1 MIYVAYEACE
11 HGRGMSTGP
20 STSDSLMPS
29 HHKSEAVRKRSIW
42 ESYAGMYFPY
52 RNTILSSLLVLPP
65 KTRLNISL
73 ALCAVAI
80 AGIVISDRL
89 EQAMP
94 PPPKAAP
101 NQS

>member
-1 MIYVAYEACE
+1 
-11 HGRGMSTGP
+11 MS
-20 STSDSLMPS
+20 S

-42 ESYAGMYFPY
+42 ESYA
-52 RNTILSSLLVLPP
+52 VLPP

-89 EQAMP
+89 EEAMP

-101 NQS
+101 KQS

>member
-1 MIYVAYEACE
+1 M
-11 HGRGMSTGP
+11 T
-20 STSDSLMPS
+20 
-29 HHKSEAVRKRSIW
+29 HHQSRQSEAVRKRTIW
-42 ESYAGMYFPY
+42 ESYAGMVSIDHSA
-52 RNTILSSLLVLPP
+52 ILSSLLVLPP

-89 EQAMP
+89 EEAIP

-101 NQS
+101 KQS